1 MKPTKSRKSAV
12 QNVQKKLPLEHLLPK
27 LAAEGNSLAQS
38 ALAQFYIAGEGTP
51 AQRAEAVIWCRKAAE
66 QGEADAQ
73 NAMGAGYAVGDA
85 LPRDFTEAVKWFR
98 LAAEQGHAEGQ
109 ICLGL
114 AYLKGDG
121 ILCDETQAVHWWQT
135 AAEGGSSKAQY
146 LLGKLYGIRGSL
158 CNFTEAARWYRKA
171 ADQGH
176 PRAHYEIALLYQE
189 GSGVTQDS
197 VEAYA
202 CMKVAASMGCDE
214 GQTIWNGLPSATHLD
229 RFRMKMK
236 PAQIAAAMNLAQI
249 RTADFTSK

>member
-1 MKPTKSRKSAV
+1 MKSTKTRKSAV
-12 QNVQKKLPLEHLLPK
+12 QKVQKKLPLEQLLPK
-27 LAAEGNSLAQS
+27 LAAEGNSLAQG

-51 AQRAEAVIWCRKAAE
+51 AQRTEAVKWCRKAAE

-85 LPRDFTEAVKWFR
+85 LPQDFTEAVKWFR
-98 LAAEQGHAEGQ
+98 LAAEQGHTEGQ
-109 ICLGL
+109 IGLGL

-121 ILCDETQAVHWWQT
+121 IPSDQTQAVQWWQT
-135 AAEGGSSKAQY
+135 AAESGSSKAQY

-202 CMKVAASMGCDE
+202 CMKVAASLGCDE
-214 GQTIWNGLPSATHLD
+214 GQTIWSGLPSTTHLG
-229 RFRMKMK
+229 RFRMKMT
-236 PAQIAAAMNLAQI
+236 PAQIAEANKLAKA
-249 RTADFTSK
+249 RLGKLTSG

>member
-1 MKPTKSRKSAV
+1 MKSTKPRKSAV
-12 QNVQKKLPLEHLLPK
+12 QKVQKKLPLEQLLPK
-27 LAAEGNSLAQS
+27 LAAEGNSLAQG

-51 AQRAEAVIWCRKAAE
+51 AQRTEAVKWCRKAAE

-85 LPRDFTEAVKWFR
+85 LPQDFTEAVNWFR
-98 LAAEQGHAEGQ
+98 LAAEQGHTEGQ
-109 ICLGL
+109 IGLGL

-171 ADQGH
+171 ADLGH

-229 RFRMKMK
+229 QFRKKMSSEQIRAATLLTK
-236 PAQIAAAMNLAQI
+236 TRLENIAAM
-249 RTADFTSK
+249 

>member
-1 MKPTKSRKSAV
+1 MKSTKSRKSAV
-12 QNVQKKLPLEHLLPK
+12 QSVQEKLPLEQLLPK
-27 LAAEGNSLAQS
+27 LAAEGNSLAQG

-51 AQRAEAVIWCRKAAE
+51 AQRTEAVKWCRKAAE
-66 QGEADAQ
+66 QGEVDAQ

-85 LPRDFTEAVKWFR
+85 LPQDFTEAVKWFR
-98 LAAEQGHAEGQ
+98 LAAEQGHTEGQ
-109 ICLGL
+109 IGLGL

-121 ILCDETQAVHWWQT
+121 IPSDQTQAVQWWQT
-135 AAEGGSSKAQY
+135 AAESGSSKAQY

-197 VEAYA
+197 VEAYV

-229 RFRMKMK
+229 RFSKKMT
-236 PAQIAAAMNLAQI
+236 PAQITEAHKLSRALLGNLAL
-249 RTADFTSK
+249 